1 MSTHKSGQYAA
12 HIVATGSYLP
22 RNKISNQDLVNILA
36 EKNIETSH
44 EWIYS
49 RTGIS
54 YRHYASNDE
63 TNAYMAYMAAQ
74 RALDT
79 AGISANAIDLI
90 IVATST
96 PDNIFPGVAA
106 SVQHKLGITNFCPA
120 FDVQAVC
127 SGFIYAINIATQFI
141 ENGSYENVLVI
152 GSEVF
157 SRLLNFEDRSTCVLF
172 GDGAGAAIL
181 NRITVNKTQSNKPNN
196 QSHGIKSCVLH
207 TDASNIDML
216 CAKAH
221 LHNGKIIGEPFV
233 YMEGQNVFKMAVTC
247 LESVALKALEKA
259 NLATHDIDWLIPH
272 QANIRI
278 MQGTAKKLGLS
289 VDKMIA
295 TVQEHGNT
303 SAASIPLALD
313 VAVRDGRIKKG
324 QHILMEA
331 VGSGFGWGA
340 CVIEF

>member
-1 MSTHKSGQYAA
+1 MPTHNNHQYTA
-12 HIVATGSYLP
+12 HILATGSYLP
-22 RNKISNQDLVNILA
+22 RNQVSNQDLVSLLA

-44 EWIYS
+44 EWIYA

-54 YRHYASNDE
+54 FRHYANDDE
-63 TNAYMAYMAAQ
+63 TNTYMAYMAAQ
-74 RALDT
+74 QALNM
-79 AGISANAIDLI
+79 ANMSAESIDLI

-96 PDNIFPGVAA
+96 PDHLFPGVAT
-106 SVQHKLGITNFCPA
+106 SVQHKLGIKNCCPA

-127 SGFIYAINIATQFI
+127 SGFIYAMSIATQFI
-141 ENGSYENVLVI
+141 ENGSYENILVI

-157 SRLLNFEDRSTCVLF
+157 SRLLNFEDRTTCVLF

-181 NRITVNKTQSNKPNN
+181 SRASSNETQ
-196 QSHGIKSCVLH
+196 GIKSCVLH
-207 TDASNIDML
+207 TDASGIDML

-221 LHNGKIIGEPFV
+221 VKNGSIVGEPFV
-233 YMEGQNVFKMAVTC
+233 YMEGQNVFKMAVTR
-247 LESVALKALEKA
+247 LEEVALKALTQA
-259 NLATHDIDWLIPH
+259 NLSTHDIDWLIPH

-278 MQGTAKKLGLS
+278 MQGTAKKLGL
-289 VDKMIA
+289 DLNKMIA
-295 TVQEHGNT
+295 TVEYHGNT

-313 VAVRDGRIKKG
+313 VAVRDGRIQKG
-324 QHILMEA
+324 QNVLMEA